1 MNERDSHMDQV
12 VRWAKFVRDN
22 PTTWKKIHTEFI
34 NAIFEKHEQFVQ
46 RLKASPGGEEK
57 VRQLQE
63 MRRRR

>member
-12 VRWAKFVRDN
+12 MRWAKYVRDN

-34 NAIFEKHEQFVQ
+34 DAIFEKHEQFVQ

-57 VRQLQE
+57 LRQLQE